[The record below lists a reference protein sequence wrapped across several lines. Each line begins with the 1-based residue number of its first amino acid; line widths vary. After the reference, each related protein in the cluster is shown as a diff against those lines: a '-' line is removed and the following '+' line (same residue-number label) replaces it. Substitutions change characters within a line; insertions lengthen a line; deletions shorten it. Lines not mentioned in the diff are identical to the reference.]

1 MKVGVTP
8 SHSGLAR
15 RGLVPSAAGQ
25 CASVLKQHQGGR
37 LHAVW
42 VLTGMQH
49 VHLDTP
55 DIGRKTAGGSFPRDP
70 AKHRIQAASATQVP
84 HPARLLFSSLLSSP
98 PLLIPRRTND
108 PSPDLLPPARHAPSL
123 LHRAVPHTL
132 LLRVH
137 CRPEV
142 MCSGGHRGSSF
153 LLRTISLPTLI
164 YQASSRDLWRPTNPP
179 SPLLQPL
186 APTSSSTRTR
196 LLDWLL
202 DTTLQELE
210 HHFTLFPRSLDHH
223 LRHGRR

>member
-1 MKVGVTP
+1 MCTWT
-8 SHSGLAR
+8 R
-15 RGLVPSAAGQ
+15 Q
-25 CASVLKQHQGGR
+25 TQGGR
-37 LHAVW
+37 
-42 VLTGMQH
+42 
-49 VHLDTP
+49 
-55 DIGRKTAGGSFPRDP
+55 R
-70 AKHRIQAASATQVP
+70 QAAVSPGIRLSIESKQPQPLRCPTPSAF
-84 HPARLLFSSLLSSP
+84 LLF

-108 PSPDLLPPARHAPSL
+108 PSPDLLPPPARHAPPL

-186 APTSSSTRTR
+186 APTSSSTKTR

-202 DTTLQELE
+202 DATLQELE